1 MDVYGLKQYIINN
14 PHLIEEILEQS
25 GFCKI
30 RDLGDEIRCARDEDK
45 NPTSI
50 KVHKE
55 TLGSVCY
62 STNIKG
68 DLITLVQKK
77 KELGFREALNFIA
90 EISGYKLNTN
100 PIEIVLP
107 FGGFFKNLGVNKG
120 TGSIDIKHY
129 DESILNM
136 YANIPNKMFF
146 EDGIFPEI
154 QERYGVG
161 YDAVTGRI
169 TVPWYSLNM
178 KLCGIMGR
186 LNKREVEGYEMKW
199 FPIIP
204 FEKSKTIFGYKQ
216 NYEIIQSRDIL
227 VVGESEKLPMQLSS
241 MELDIG
247 LALGGCHMSEIQ
259 ANHIKAL
266 FARRNIIAFDEG
278 LDEEIS
284 IEAAKKIK
292 FNNIFKNNVG
302 YIYDRNNEYLPK
314 GSKLSPTDVGK
325 ETFEKLLKN
334 YTHWI

>member
-77 KELGFREALNFIA
+77 KGLGFREALNFIA

-154 QERYGVG
+154 QERYDVG

-334 YTHWI
+334 CTHWI